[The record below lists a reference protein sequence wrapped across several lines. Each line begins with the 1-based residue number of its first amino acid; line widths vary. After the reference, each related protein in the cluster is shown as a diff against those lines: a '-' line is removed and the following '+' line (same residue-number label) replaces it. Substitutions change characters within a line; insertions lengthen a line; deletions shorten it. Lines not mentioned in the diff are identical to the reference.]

1 MNKDLDVPSL
11 QQMREALEEDLS
23 SIDQNTER
31 KLRAARYAALERYDR
46 DKPLKTITLPQ
57 YLILGFIFAS
67 SLCVVIGIWLVQ
79 PIGQIGTQI
88 GEDHVMLEG
97 ISAREISVN
106 EMEIVEDLEFYEWL
120 DSNGYAG

>member
-1 MNKDLDVPSL
+1 
-11 QQMREALEEDLS
+11 
-23 SIDQNTER
+23 
-31 KLRAARYAALERYDR
+31 
-46 DKPLKTITLPQ
+46 
-57 YLILGFIFAS
+57 
-67 SLCVVIGIWLVQ
+67 VIGIWLVQ

>member
-1 MNKDLDVPSL
+1 MNKDLDEPSL
-11 QQMREALEEDLS
+11 QQVREALEEDLS

-31 KLRAARYAALERYDR
+31 KLQAARYAALERYDR
-46 DKPLKTITLPQ
+46 GKPLETLAFPQ
-57 YLILGFIFAS
+57 FLIPGFVFAS

-88 GEDHVMLEG
+88 DEDHVMLEG

-106 EMEIVEDLEFYEWL
+106 DMEIVEDLEFYEWL